1 MPPPLAFHHL
11 LETQT
16 KANILLCIHIDWDQ
30 IVDTNKVF
38 FFSIVSFMQS
48 VLYQRFYALHPLCKL
63 PTADLMLEEE
73 LLMEVGEVTENKK
86 AAIMATL
93 HRHSSRLCEGVSIT
107 CLVAIL
113 YSNNVTD
120 SPVFS
125 GLSRAPHKPEYL
137 MQEILTTV
145 EEDPAKFEAVCSSIA
160 LAHSPAYGHLLW
172 SECRFRIVGLSVHCL
187 LSIDD
192 YERELAAYESGNTF
206 SRSRLVVCVYRYE
219 IMFAI
224 NQWSGDAP
232 YQF

>member
-1 MPPPLAFHHL
+1 
-11 LETQT
+11 
-16 KANILLCIHIDWDQ
+16 
-30 IVDTNKVF
+30 
-38 FFSIVSFMQS
+38 
-48 VLYQRFYALHPLCKL
+48 
-63 PTADLMLEEE
+63 
-73 LLMEVGEVTENKK
+73 MEVGEVTENKK

-137 MQEILTTV
+137 VQEILTTV

-172 SECRFRIVGLSVHCL
+172 SECRFRIIGLSVL
-187 LSIDD
+187 
-192 YERELAAYESGNTF
+192 
-206 SRSRLVVCVYRYE
+206 LVVHR
-219 IMFAI
+219 
-224 NQWSGDAP
+224 
-232 YQF
+232 